1 MSVGQLEQMQLMRKL
16 QVQQYLDVLLMI
28 LTIVN
33 VIQITV
39 GMQMEQVFV
48 NQHVLKEVNRRILLI
63 QLFMTN
69 VGLTMET
76 HMKQMQMLFRQN
88 LEILQKR
95 ASK

>member
-1 MSVGQLEQMQLMRKL
+1 MMEEVTLMNVGLLLMQQQMKIYL
-16 QVQQYLDVLLMI
+16 LDVLLMLT

-48 NQHVLKEVNRRILLI
+48 NQHVLKEANRRILLM

-76 HMKQMQMLFRQN
+76 HMKQMKMLFRQN
-88 LEILQKR
+88 LEIL
-95 ASK
+95 

>member
-1 MSVGQLEQMQLMRKL
+1 
-16 QVQQYLDVLLMI
+16 MI

-76 HMKQMQMLFRQN
+76 HMKQM
-88 LEILQKR
+88 
-95 ASK
+95 

>member
-1 MSVGQLEQMQLMRKL
+1 
-16 QVQQYLDVLLMI
+16 MI

-48 NQHVLKEVNRRILLI
+48 NQHVLKEANRRILLM

-76 HMKQMQMLFRQN
+76 HMKQMKMLFRQN
-88 LEILQKR
+88 LEIL
-95 ASK
+95 